1 MAEAVAVVS
10 KRLITL
16 DRSTVFNSQS
26 DISRSR
32 TVRSTY
38 SLERKVMVEKGG
50 CAWEGAN
57 YRAGKRWCK
66 EERGQKERQFG
77 SRMLS
82 VGG

>member
-57 YRAGKRWCK
+57 YGDGYRWCE
-66 EERGQKERQFG
+66 EERG
-77 SRMLS
+77 
-82 VGG
+82 